1 MNNITKKIKLVSLAA
16 SITLGGFA
24 SLPMNVLAK
33 EGIQA
38 TATDTEGYTF
48 IGSVETAKQSKNK
61 VDLVLQSGE
70 KIRFTFLDKDL
81 FRLYMA
87 PDGEDFKEYPTPN
100 SVDHKATITVASDDE
115 FYAKNNVEPTLVEND
130 TIIQIKTDALV
141 LEINKETSIMKLT
154 KTNGEI
160 VWEEAQPLRYKK
172 GSTYQ
177 TLKTSADEFYYGGGT
192 QNGRFSHKGEV
203 IAVKNTNNWVDK
215 GVASPN
221 PFYWSTKGYGVV
233 RNTWKPG
240 SYDFDS
246 KGQNVVTT
254 KHDETRYDAYY
265 FVGDT
270 PQELL
275 SGYYDLT
282 GTPVELP
289 EYASYLGHLNCYN
302 RDYWTEVP
310 QGTAGAVKLGSK
322 WYKEDSKTGSI
333 KETLNGSAETTAEQ
347 IIRDHK
353 DNDMPLGWFL
363 PNDGYGCGYGQ
374 TATLDGDVQNLGT
387 FASNALA
394 KGVRTGLWTQ
404 SNLWPKDQSKPQKGE
419 RDIYKEVDAGVVAV
433 KTDVAWVGNGYSMA
447 LNGISVAYDAI
458 TKNSGLKANIVSLD
472 GWAGTQRYAGIW
484 TGDQY
489 GGKWEYIRFHIPTY
503 IGTSL
508 SGQPNV
514 GSDMDGIFGGK
525 NTTVWT
531 RDFQWKAFT
540 TYMLDMD
547 GWGSNQKSPYALGE
561 DGTSINRSYLKLKAM
576 LMPYNNTMSHEATVN
591 QGLPMI
597 RAMFLEDPNAYTY
610 SSKTQ
615 YQYMWGDNFVIAPI
629 YQDTASDAAGNDIR
643 NDIYLPSTSDV
654 WIDYFTGEQYEG
666 GRIINNFDAP
676 IWKLPVFVRNG
687 AIIPMYAENN
697 NPIAKSAENTDGL
710 DRSIRRAEFY
720 PSGDTEF
727 EVYED
732 DGITLGGAGT
742 TTKITS
748 SVVGDVATLKTAKT
762 NGTYTGMVDKR
773 SNEYIVNVSKAPSSV
788 TGNVAGKDVTFTSV
802 NSKEEYE
809 AATGNVY
816 FYDENPSIFVK
827 EFASAGSTYENTDKT
842 TAPKLYVKSTDK
854 VSIHNYDYTVVV
866 NGFANDQGLVKDVL
880 DTTLT
885 IPTNIRGENIEDLSF
900 TAVWDDVVNATGY
913 DVEIFDGVYVNNPQ
927 ARYEVVDLDYDTEYT
942 FRVRTRV
949 DNTYSEWSDYV
960 TVRTNVDRYR
970 NVVRN
975 LDVTWKY
982 GDSHGAL
989 KNGFDFDQGTM
1000 FHSSNAVT
1008 EDQQMIIDMG
1018 AAYTMDKFT
1027 YQPRMDNKGN
1037 GAVEKMNLYA
1047 SVDGVTYEKVWDG
1060 DANPAWTYNKSDM
1073 SVEDVKEIPLNNKK
1087 IRFFKIGII
1096 SSTGGF
1102 FSASELMPYKVE
1114 GTGPWVVGDANNSGE
1129 LEDGDLM
1136 FFENY
1141 IGLNSVDAD
1150 WEYTSVLANLNGNDI
1165 LDGYDLS
1172 FVARLLGTPVKNAET
1187 GADGKL
1193 MLVPSKTDI
1202 KAGDV
1207 VNVDVYGIGLKN
1219 VNTIFVEFPIDT
1231 NTMDVSQAAQPSIS
1245 TIAMRNFSK
1254 LRKHSDNNVDNYI
1267 AFTNVGQQ
1275 QLLNGSG
1282 TVATFSFTATAD
1294 FTWNHDMSRAQLVGQ
1309 DLTEIDARIDE
1320 SQTPQVPETV
1330 NVLNEADIKSIK
1342 FSNSESADIPGA
1354 DLWQQSDW
1362 KTRLF
1367 DGDKTGELAEFKW
1380 YHSET
1385 DIPAYV
1391 MLPTDMEFTLNKAEP
1406 VSKVVVH
1413 NRKSSNGSI
1422 KKIKAVAY
1430 NGTTAY
1436 DLGTITNPEST
1447 EITFSI
1453 PAEAKK
1459 IDRIV
1464 ITPMESSGSAT
1475 GTQTGTETNRM
1486 LSIHEIEIISDATVK
1501 ATGIAFADDAIS
1513 EMNVGALEEISAV
1526 VLPNNASNPLYEI
1539 TSSDIETVRVN
1550 KVTLGDHYAYV
1561 LEALKEGTVTLTA
1574 TSEDGNF
1581 SATHTLHVV
1590 KGIDATELQKAIN
1603 TFDALPPQLYTA
1615 DTYNAVKVLV
1625 DQAKVLLTGDPTQ
1638 AEVNTITIQIA
1649 NASKLLKLKGSN
1661 EEQPTSTNIMD
1672 LSDATLFY
1680 ETSFTSAEKEHGDLA
1695 FDGDITTFWHSNY
1708 GSSYKLPQYI
1718 VVDLGDTYNLEQ
1730 INMLARQNS
1739 RNGGVTHYRVE
1750 VSTTEGDNLTI
1761 DDLDFYPVVE
1771 GYFETENG
1779 ELVDRAKA
1787 KEIKFDTVEARYV
1800 KFIALESVGSSAD
1813 QANRYASIAEL
1824 TMFGKKSVTFE
1835 ILQDVLAEVD
1845 GLNEDDYT
1853 SSTWSDLMA
1862 AYDVANALTDTSSKE
1877 DIKAA
1882 ITDLKSAQTALTR
1895 RASNI
1900 ALTSLKDKIAKC
1912 EALEGSY
1919 TTSDFAA
1926 MKALLVDAKA
1936 LIAKG
1941 DADISSTEATAM
1953 LLALVNE
1960 ELALGELSDVY
1971 AMRSTL
1977 AMVVELAGEELAN
1990 ATNIRPGKITQL
2002 TNALAAGQALLDA
2015 ESKDVAAME
2024 KAMKDINA
2032 AVEQLWEI
2040 VNKSDLETIIDT
2052 AKDVEADGYTV
2063 DSYKALQDAIAA
2075 GEIVAAN
2082 DDATTTEVA
2091 DATQA
2096 IYDAIANLER
2106 ETVLNKTALINEIAL
2121 SETIVA
2127 ASDRY
2132 VPSSIKNLPGAIDV
2146 AKAALASATTQQEL
2160 DDATKALMSVRMKA
2174 RLKADT
2180 AALRALKEKVE
2191 AMNLDGYTA
2200 SSVMGVKN
2208 ALAHAA
2214 NVISDPEVSQD
2225 VVDTALAGLQ
2235 NAVDALTPITTTPGG
2250 DDVNTPKPG
2259 DNGNGVIGNPS
2270 VAPDGSVNSGD
2281 TTDVTSLYGLL
2292 ALALMGL
2299 GVLGR
2304 KKYKNHEIK
2313 ESE

>member
-1 MNNITKKIKLVSLAA
+1 MNNIAKKLKLVSLAA

-24 SLPMNVLAK
+24 SLPTTVLAK

-48 IGSVETAKQSKNK
+48 IGSVETAKQNKNK

-70 KIRFTFLDKDL
+70 KIRFTFLNKDL

-87 PDGEDFKEYPTPN
+87 PEGEDFKEYPTPN
-100 SVDHKATITVASDDE
+100 SSDHKATITVASDDE

-246 KGQNVVTT
+246 TGQNVVTT

-282 GTPVELP
+282 GAAVELP

-302 RDYWTEVP
+302 RDYWTEVSE
-310 QGTAGAVKLGSK
+310 GTSGAIKLGSK
-322 WYKEDSKTGSI
+322 WYKEDKTGSV

-374 TATLDGDVQNLGT
+374 GTTLDEDVSNLGE
-387 FASNALA
+387 FADNSLA
-394 KGVRTGLWTQ
+394 SGVRTGLWTQ
-404 SNLWPKDQSKPQKGE
+404 SNLWPKDSNNPQKGE
-419 RDIYKEVDAGVVAV
+419 RDIYKEVDAGVIAV
-433 KTDVAWVGNGYSMA
+433 KTDVAWVGAGYSMA

-458 TKNSGLKANIVSLD
+458 TSNSGSKANIVSLD

-489 GGKWEYIRFHIPTY
+489 GGQWEYIRFHIPTY
-503 IGTSL
+503 IGTAL

-525 NTTVWT
+525 NKTVWT

-561 DGTSINRSYLKLKAM
+561 DGTSINRAYLKLKAM
-576 LMPYNNTMSHEATVN
+576 LMPYNNTISHEATVN

-610 SSKTQ
+610 SDKTQ

-629 YQDTASDAAGNDIR
+629 YQDTASDASGNDIR
-643 NDIYLPSTSDV
+643 NDIYLPGTSDV

-687 AIIPMYAENN
+687 AIIPMYEENN
-697 NPIAKSAENTDGL
+697 NPVAKSATNTDGL

-748 SVVGDVATLKTAKT
+748 SVAGDVATLKTAKT
-762 NGTYTGMVDKR
+762 KGTYTGMVDAR
-773 SNEYIVNVSKAPSSV
+773 SNEYIVNVSKAPTSV
-788 TGNVAGKDVTFTSV
+788 TGNVAGSDVTFTSV
-802 NSKEEYE
+802 DSKEAYE

-816 FYDENPSIFVK
+816 FYDENPSMFIK
-827 EFASAGSTYENTDKT
+827 EFASAGSTYENTDIT
-842 TAPKLYVKSTDK
+842 TAPKLYVKSTEK
-854 VSIHNYDYTVVV
+854 VNINNYDYTVVV
-866 NGFANDQGLVKDVL
+866 NGFANDQGLEKDVL
-880 DTTLT
+880 DQTLT
-885 IPTNIRGENIEDLSF
+885 VPTNIRGENVEDLSF
-900 TAVWDDVVNATGY
+900 TAVWDDVAGATTY
-913 DVEIFDGVYVNNPQ
+913 DVEIFGAVYANIPE
-927 ARYEVVDLDYDTEYT
+927 ARYELLNLDYDTDYT
-942 FRVRTRV
+942 FRVRSRI
-949 DNTYSEWSDYV
+949 DNRYSEWSDEA

-970 NVVRN
+970 NVIRD
-975 LDVTWKY
+975 LDVTWTY
-982 GDSHGAL
+982 GSGWGNLENA
-989 KNGFDFDQGTM
+989 FDFDAGTY
-1000 FHSSNAVT
+1000 FHSTNAVT
-1008 EDQQMIIDMG
+1008 TDQQMTIDMG

-1027 YQPRMDNKGN
+1027 YQPRMDSKGN
-1037 GAVEKMNLYA
+1037 GTVKRMDLYG
-1047 SVDGVTYEKVWDG
+1047 SIDGVTYEKVWDG
-1060 DANPAWTYNKSDM
+1060 NANEAWTYSASMEVD
-1073 SVEDVKEIPLNNKK
+1073 DVKEIPLNNKK
-1087 IRFFKIGII
+1087 LRYLKISIL
-1096 SSTGGF
+1096 SSSGGF

-1114 GTGPWVVGDANNSGE
+1114 GTGSWVVGDVNNSGD
-1129 LEDGDLM
+1129 LEDGDLV

-1141 IGLNSVDAD
+1141 IGLNTAD
-1150 WEYTSVLANLNGNDI
+1150 SDWDYVAALGNLNDNDI
-1165 LDGYDLS
+1165 IDGYDLS
-1172 FVARLLGTPVKNAET
+1172 FVARMLGTPVTNAEA
-1187 GADGKL
+1187 GVDGKL

-1202 KAGDV
+1202 KAGDTV
-1207 VNVDVYGIGLKN
+1207 TVDVYGIGLKN
-1219 VNTIFVEFPIDT
+1219 VNSFFVEVPVDT
-1231 NTMDVSQAAQPSIS
+1231 SLMGMPQAAQPSVAS
-1245 TIAMRNFSK
+1245 IAMRNFSK
-1254 LRKHSDNNVDNYI
+1254 VRTHTDNSVDNYI

-1275 QLLNGSG
+1275 DLLNGSG

-1294 FTWNHDMSRAQLVGQ
+1294 FTWDKVMSRAQLVGQ
-1309 DLTEIDARIDE
+1309 DLATVDAKIDD
-1320 SQTPQVPETV
+1320 SQTPQVPETI
-1330 NVLNEADIKSIK
+1330 NVLKESDIKSIK
-1342 FSNSESADIPGA
+1342 FSNSESDDIAGS
-1354 DLWQQSDW
+1354 DLWQQSNW
-1362 KTRLF
+1362 KSLLF
-1367 DGDKTGELAEFKW
+1367 NGDTSGALAEFKYKW
-1380 YHSET
+1380 PDQ
-1385 DIPAYV
+1385 DIAAHV
-1391 MLPTDMEFTLNKAEP
+1391 KLPTNMEFTLNNAEP

-1413 NRKSSNGSI
+1413 NRASGNGSI

-1430 NGTTAY
+1430 DGDTAY

-1447 EITFSI
+1447 AITFKI
-1453 PAEAKK
+1453 PTEATK

-1464 ITPMESSGSAT
+1464 ITPMESTGSAT
-1475 GTQTGTETNRM
+1475 GTTTGTVENRM
-1486 LSIHEIEIISDATVK
+1486 LSIYEIEIVSDATVK

-1513 EMNVGALEEISAV
+1513 EMNVGALTEISAV
-1526 VLPNNASNPLYEI
+1526 VAPNNASNPLYTI
-1539 TSSDIETVRVN
+1539 TSSDVDTVRVN
-1550 KVTLGDHYAYV
+1550 KVPLGDHYAFV

-1574 TSEDGNF
+1574 TSENGSFNVQ
-1581 SATHTLHVV
+1581 HTLNVV
-1590 KGIDATELQKAIN
+1590 KGVDATELQKVIDQFEVLA
-1603 TFDALPPQLYTA
+1603 PQLYTT
-1615 DTYNAVKVLV
+1615 DSYNAVKVLV
-1625 DQAKVLLTGDPTQ
+1625 DQAKELLANDASQ
-1638 AEVNTITIQIA
+1638 SEINNITIQIA
-1649 NASKLLKLKGSN
+1649 NTLKAIEFKGSN
-1661 EEQPTSTNIMD
+1661 SQQESSTNVID
-1672 LSDATLFY
+1672 LSNAELFY
-1680 ETSFTSAEKEHGDLA
+1680 ETSFSSAEKEHGDLA
-1695 FDGDITTFWHSNY
+1695 FDGDIDTFWHSNY
-1708 GSSYKLPQYI
+1708 SSSYKLPQYI

-1739 RNGGVTHYRVE
+1739 KNGGVTHYRVE
-1750 VSTTEGDNLTI
+1750 VSTTPGDNLTI

-1771 GYFETENG
+1771 GFFDADDDG
-1779 ELVDRAKA
+1779 LIDRAKA

-1800 KFIALESVGSSAD
+1800 KFIAIESVGSSAD

-1824 TMFGKKSVTFE
+1824 TMFGKKGATLADVQA
-1835 ILQDVLAEVD
+1835 ILDEVD
-1845 GLNEDDYT
+1845 NLNEDDYT

-1862 AYDVANALTDTSSKE
+1862 AYDVANALTDTSSKA

-1882 ITDLKSAQTALTR
+1882 ITDLEAAKTALTR
-1895 RASNI
+1895 RASSV
-1900 ALTSLKDKIAKC
+1900 ALASLKDKVAKC
-1912 EALEGSY
+1912 ADLESTY
-1919 TTSDFAA
+1919 TASDFAT
-1926 MKALLVDAKA
+1926 MKALLADAKA

-1971 AMRSTL
+1971 AMRNTL
-1977 AMVVELAGEELAN
+1977 AMVVELAGEQLAE

-2002 TNALAAGQALLDA
+2002 TDAIAAGQALLDA
-2015 ESKDVAAME
+2015 ESKDVVAME

-2040 VNKSDLETIIDT
+2040 VNKSDLEAIIDT
-2052 AKDVEADGYTV
+2052 AKDVEADGYTA
-2063 DSYKALQDAIAA
+2063 DSYQALQDAIAA

-2082 DDATTTEVA
+2082 DDATTTEVT

-2106 ETVLNKTALINEIAL
+2106 EAVLNKTALINEIAL

-2132 VPSSIKNLPGAIDV
+2132 VPSSIKNLPSAIDV

-2174 RLKADT
+2174 RLRADT
-2180 AALRALKEKVE
+2180 AALRALMEKVE

-2208 ALAHAA
+2208 ALTHASNVA
-2214 NVISDPEVSQD
+2214 NDPEVSQED
-2225 VVDTALAGLQ
+2225 VDTALAGLQ
-2235 NAVDALTPITTTPGG
+2235 RAVDALTPITTTPGG

-2281 TTDVTSLYGLL
+2281 TTDVTGLYGLL

-2299 GVLGR
+2299 GVFGR
-2304 KKYKNHEIK
+2304 KKYKDHEIK
-2313 ESE
+2313 ESK